1 MAKMKVVRLRQE
13 LVEEIEK
20 EVKKGG
26 YPSLSEFVSEAIQLR
41 LQTLTKQRIQEYI
54 ERDRVKPTLWVK
66 RDLQKNNV
74 FWPSDELKKNAWV
87 NDESIYTEAAKD
99 PVAFWAKL
107 ALEGIEWIKKW
118 DETYRWEPPYYK
130 WFVNGKLN
138 ISYNALDRYVET
150 WRRNKAAIIWV
161 PEPQNEKEKVLT
173 YLDLYREVNK
183 FANVLKSLGV
193 KKGDR
198 VGIYLPMIPEVQTA
212 MLACARIG
220 AIHSVVFSAFSGNS
234 LQERML
240 DAEAKVLVTADGYYR
255 RGKQIDLKTEADKG
269 VERTPIKKVVVVKR
283 TGMDVNMIEGRDYW
297 WHELMENAGNY
308 CEPEVMDSEDPLF
321 ILYTSGTTGKPK
333 GVEHHIGGYTVQAY
347 WTTKLDFDL
356 HDEDIFWCTA
366 DIGWV
371 TGHTYGCYGP
381 LLCGATMLEYEGA
394 PDYPQ
399 QDRWWNIVE
408 KYGATIFYTAPTAIR
423 MFMQW
428 GEEWPEKHNL
438 NCLRILGTVGEPINE
453 EAWLWYFYKIGGG
466 RCPIIDTWWQ
476 TETGGTL
483 VNSLPGIGPF
493 IPTVAGRSFPGT
505 CHDILDESGNPVT
518 IEEGGYLVQ
527 KSPFAPGM
535 LRNIWRKPERYKEYF
550 SMYGEEYYYTS
561 DGARRWDWLGNI
573 RLTGRVDDV
582 MKVAGHRLS
591 TAELE
596 NAITSHEAAV
606 ECAVVACPHKI
617 KGEVPVAFVTI
628 KEKMEPSDQLIKD
641 LIKHVDATIGPIAR
655 PDRIIFASELPKT
668 RSGKIMRRILKSL
681 MRNETIGDT
690 TTLMNPMSVEEL
702 KAKLG
707 YRK

>member
-1 MAKMKVVRLRQE
+1 MPKMKVVRLQQE

-20 EVKKGG
+20 EVKKSQ
-26 YPSLSEFVSEAIQLR
+26 YPSLSEFVSEAIRLR

-54 ERDRVKPTLWVK
+54 ERDRFKPILWVK

-74 FWPSDELKKNAWV
+74 FWPSDELKKKAWV
-87 NDESIYTEAAKD
+87 NDESIYAEATKD

-107 ALEGIEWIKKW
+107 ALEGIDWFKEW

-138 ISYNALDRYVET
+138 ISYNALDRHVKT

-161 PEPQNEKEKVLT
+161 PEQPDEKERILT
-173 YLDLYREVNK
+173 YFELYSEVNK

-198 VGIYLPMIPEVQTA
+198 VGIYLPMIPEVQIA

-220 AIHSVVFSAFSGNS
+220 AIHSVVFSAFSGKS
-234 LQERML
+234 LQERVL

-255 RGKQIDLKTEADKG
+255 RGKQIDLKAEADKAIEG
-269 VERTPIKKVVVVKR
+269 TPIQKVVVVKR
-283 TGMDVNMIEGRDYW
+283 IEIDVNMVEGRDYW
-297 WHELMENAGNY
+297 WHDLIKNADDY
-308 CEPEVMDSEDPLF
+308 CEPEVMDSEDPLY

-333 GVEHHIGGYTVQAY
+333 GVEHHTGGYAVQAY
-347 WTTKLDFDL
+347 WTTKWDFDL
-356 HDEDIFWCTA
+356 HDEDVFWCTA

-394 PDYPQ
+394 PDYPEP
-399 QDRWWNIVE
+399 DRWWSIIE
-408 KYGATIFYTAPTAIR
+408 TYGVTVFYTAPTAIR
-423 MFMQW
+423 MFMKW
-428 GEEWPEKHNL
+428 GEEWPKKHNL
-438 NCLRILGTVGEPINE
+438 SSLRILGTVGEPINE
-453 EAWLWYFYKIGGG
+453 EAWLWYFHKIGGG

-483 VNSLPGIGPF
+483 INSLPGIGPF

-505 CHDILDESGNPVT
+505 LHDILDETGKPMT
-518 IEEGGYLVQ
+518 IGEGGYLVQ

-535 LRNIWRKPERYKEYF
+535 LRNIWRNSERYKEYF
-550 SMYGEEYYYTS
+550 NVYSEKYYTS
-561 DGARRWDWLGNI
+561 DGARRWDEFGNL

-596 NAITSHEAAV
+596 NAMTGHEAVV
-606 ECAVVACPHKI
+606 ECAVVACPHDI
-617 KGEVPVAFVTI
+617 KGEVPVAFVTLK
-628 KEKMEPSDQLIKD
+628 KEVKPSDQLKKE
-641 LIKHVDATIGPIAR
+641 LTKHVDAAIGPTAR
-655 PDRIIFASELPKT
+655 PDRIIFTSELPKT

-681 MRNETIGDT
+681 IKKEPIGDM
-690 TTLMNPMSVEEL
+690 TTLMNQECVEQL
-702 KAKLG
+702 KRKLD
-707 YRK
+707 YEE